1 MTDPLPRTPEEH
13 KSPDELRLEAME
25 IILRRKRGLPGYR
38 GAGAPAPAA
47 ASRENAL
54 KAYEDAARYIKA
66 GQQAEALRCADIAI
80 GRAPAGSTLQA
91 DAWTLRGDIHL
102 RQGMRQAARGDFGQ
116 ALLVDPGHKRARI
129 LLAATYQQMGQPA
142 RAIQLY
148 LEALALV
155 QDPAERAQIGVL
167 LADSYRANGRPDAA
181 RRVLRITGGVRPL
194 GMRDRL
200 RALRVLLAPGSA
212 GQWLLIVLVALG
224 SLWVGVTYGPGFA
237 AALFVAALAMIAAL
251 RWWSTPA

>member
-1 MTDPLPRTPEEH
+1 MTDPLPTTPEEQ
-13 KSPDELRLEAME
+13 KSPDQLRHEAMD

-38 GAGAPAPAA
+38 GTGAPAPAA

-54 KAYEDAARYIKA
+54 RAYEDATRYFKMR
-66 GQQAEALRCADIAI
+66 QQAEALRCADIAI

-91 DAWTLRGDIHL
+91 DGWTLRGEIHL
-102 RQGMRQAARGDFGQ
+102 RQGKRQAARGDFGQ

-142 RAIQLY
+142 RSIPLY

-194 GMRDRL
+194 GLRDRL
-200 RALRVLLAPGSA
+200 RAFRVLLAPASA
-212 GQWLLIVLVALG
+212 LQWLLLVLVALG
-224 SLWVGVTYGPGFA
+224 SLWAGIIYGPGFA
-237 AALFVAALAMIAAL
+237 LATFVAALAMLAAL
-251 RWWSTPA
+251 QWWSTPA